1 MPYSFAATSQCDWPD
16 TVNCEYNA
24 IALTKVKSDPTEA
37 TTLYLTFDDGPNEG
51 TAGVLDA
58 LKKFGV
64 RATFFVNS
72 DNLEVSPRKDIVT
85 LIHNL
90 RGNLN
95 KPIRQTFHSAN
106 YALI

>member
-1 MPYSFAATSQCDWPD
+1 MEKARKLQKEP
-16 TVNCEYNA
+16 V
-24 IALTKVKSDPTEA
+24 KV
-37 TTLYLTFDDGPNEG
+37 YLTFDDGPNEG

>member
-1 MPYSFAATSQCDWPD
+1 MEKARKLQKEP
-16 TVNCEYNA
+16 V
-24 IALTKVKSDPTEA
+24 KV
-37 TTLYLTFDDGPNEG
+37 YLTFDDGPNEG

-85 LIHNL
+85 LIHKL
-90 RGNLN
+90 HAY
-95 KPIRQTFHSAN
+95 KPIRQLHFTMQTN
-106 YALI
+106 VLI